1 MLWSNSRKGSG
12 RDGCLS
18 LLTVCIYP
26 QAGILTT
33 KFNTMN
39 KISNNHKTVNE
50 SRNPRLKVGAVIAR
64 FSLFST
70 GFIQVYFVA
79 VNTYFIANEMYLG
92 VLIAAFMIS
101 LIWSFN
107 VKKVAFGSTTD
118 RVAYALGATCGSL
131 VGLWSSSFIASVLNG
146 L

>member
-1 MLWSNSRKGSG
+1 MKKEQN
-12 RDGCLS
+12 
-18 LLTVCIYP
+18 IQEP
-26 QAGILTT
+26 QHPAL
-33 KFNTMN
+33 
-39 KISNNHKTVNE
+39 
-50 SRNPRLKVGAVIAR
+50 RVGAVIAR

-107 VKKVAFGSTTD
+107 VKKVAFGSISD
-118 RVAYALGATCGSL
+118 RVVYALGATFGSII
-131 VGLWSSSFIASVLNG
+131 GLWSSSFIASVLNG

>member
-1 MLWSNSRKGSG
+1 MKKQQ
-12 RDGCLS
+12 
-18 LLTVCIYP
+18 TI
-26 QAGILTT
+26 
-33 KFNTMN
+33 
-39 KISNNHKTVNE
+39 NE
-50 SRNPRLKVGAVIAR
+50 QNPRALRESTFISR

-118 RVAYALGATCGSL
+118 RVVYAFGATLGSL
-131 VGLWSSSFIASVLNG
+131 VGLWSSSFVASVLNG
-146 L
+146 I

>member
-1 MLWSNSRKGSG
+1 MM
-12 RDGCLS
+12 
-18 LLTVCIYP
+18 IYVQYP
-26 QAGILTT
+26 FLKMVANVLQLPADGILTT

-39 KISNNHKTVNE
+39 KISNNHRTVNE
-50 SRNPRLKVGAVIAR
+50 VRTPRFVIAR

-101 LIWSFN
+101 WIWSFN
-107 VKKVAFGSTTD
+107 VKKIAFGSTAD
-118 RVAYALGATCGSL
+118 RVVYALGATCGSL
-131 VGLWSSSFIASVLNG
+131 VGLWSSSFIASVLNR